1 MEINTKNDQIRK
13 LIKSKLEENR
23 EWMIT
28 ARRHLHMYPEVGD
41 EEFKTTEY
49 IEALL
54 NEIGIKTQR
63 LLPTGLVGI
72 LEAPEGAAGGKC
84 IAIRA
89 DIDALPMPEE
99 TGLEFC
105 SRNPGVMH
113 ACGHD
118 MHMAALLCTAK
129 IFSDTEVRKLLT
141 APVKFIF
148 QPAEE
153 TDGGADRM
161 IKAG

>member
-72 LEAPEGAAGGKC
+72 LEAPEGTAGGKC

-99 TGLEFC
+99 TGLEF
-105 SRNPGVMH
+105 
-113 ACGHD
+113 
-118 MHMAALLCTAK
+118 
-129 IFSDTEVRKLLT
+129 
-141 APVKFIF
+141 
-148 QPAEE
+148 
-153 TDGGADRM
+153 
-161 IKAG
+161 

>member
-1 MEINTKNDQIRK
+1 M
-13 LIKSKLEENR
+13 S
-23 EWMIT
+23 
-28 ARRHLHMYPEVGD
+28 
-41 EEFKTTEY
+41 
-49 IEALL
+49 
-54 NEIGIKTQR
+54 
-63 LLPTGLVGI
+63 
-72 LEAPEGAAGGKC
+72 
-84 IAIRA
+84 
-89 DIDALPMPEE
+89 EE

-118 MHMAALLCTAK
+118 MHMAALLCTSK

-161 IKAG
+161 IKAAALSRRT